1 MDHLEAFRA
10 AARRDNQDRERSGWR
25 YSKEARRLAVAYCRE
40 ERRSGISFSR
50 ISESLGITTLTLG
63 RWLEEPE
70 QEPTFH
76 QMEVRELSRPTL
88 AAESL
93 RVVLPSG
100 LAVEGLTL
108 GQVIELARLL
118 P

>member
-10 AARRDNQDRERSGWR
+10 AARRDNHGRDRSGWR
-25 YSKEARRLAVAYCRE
+25 YSKEARRLAVLYCRN
-40 ERRSGISFSR
+40 ERCSGIPFSR

-70 QEPTFH
+70 QEPVFH
-76 QMEVRELSRPTL
+76 RIEVGELSRPTSP
-88 AAESL
+88 AEGL

-108 GQVIELARLL
+108 GQVIELARWL